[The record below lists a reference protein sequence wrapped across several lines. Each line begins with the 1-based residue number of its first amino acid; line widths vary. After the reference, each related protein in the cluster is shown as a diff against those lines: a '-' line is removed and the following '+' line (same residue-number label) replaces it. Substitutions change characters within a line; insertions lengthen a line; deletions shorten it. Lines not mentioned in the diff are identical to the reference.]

1 MRMFALATATA
12 LILSASPMFM
22 GPFVST
28 VNAEASKKNETQ
40 TVRTGNPMS
49 TRSKGAKKETET
61 YEQCLAR
68 MRANGGG
75 KRGNA
80 CR

>member
-12 LILSASPMFM
+12 LMLSVPMFM

-28 VNAEASKKNETQ
+28 ANAEASKKNETQ

-68 MRANGGG
+68 IRAHGGG